1 MVHVF
6 PHWNWAGKE
15 GQPIDVWAYSNAERV
30 ELFLNGTSL
39 GSKLMPKNGHVNW
52 SVPYAPG
59 TLTAKAYT
67 GDTLISS
74 DVVVTT
80 GEAAG
85 LRLRTDRT
93 KLKSDGE
100 DVTMVS
106 VDVIDK
112 LGRVVP
118 TADNEVTFTLTGA
131 AHIAGVGNGDP
142 SCHEPDKASR
152 RSAFN
157 GHCLVIVGANELP
170 GTIQLTASAAGLS
183 STSLALTSQRLK

>member
-1 MVHVF
+1 
-6 PHWNWAGKE
+6 
-15 GQPIDVWAYSNAERV
+15 
-30 ELFLNGTSL
+30 
-39 GSKLMPKNGHVNW
+39 MPKNGHVNW

-59 TLTAKAYT
+59 TLTAKSYT
-67 GDTLISS
+67 GNTLISS
-74 DVVVTT
+74 DEVTTT
-80 GEAAG
+80 GEAAA

-93 KLKSDGE
+93 QLTSDGE

-106 VDVIDK
+106 VDVIDT

-118 TADNEVTFTLTGA
+118 TADNEVIFTLTGA

-170 GTIQLTASAAGLS
+170 GAIQLSATAAGLR
-183 STSLALTSQRLK
+183 STSLTLSSRRPK